1 MKKFIT
7 RAMTIFLNQDTFVI
21 KRYGMHLS
29 IIRFKRDL
37 LVIMRSIGHGPRVGR
52 SSFEKIYGMLPL
64 VERTC
69 FQR

>member
-37 LVIMRSIGHGPRVGR
+37 LVIMRPIGHGPRVGR
-52 SSFEKIYGMLPL
+52 SFEKIYAMLSL